1 VPIPKFES
9 TDQLPYNLGPE
20 DAGYMVNVAGVPH
33 MWNGVS
39 WIDIDGRRI
48 VPRPG
53 QLWDGEKWLDDTT
66 AAFNERVPVSFF
78 NVPDVTPATPVDMVN
93 HPPHYLNKNA
103 VIVADEHETFVAEDG
118 RAMRPVEC
126 VELMRRIKD
135 PRLAT
140 AFAYIW
146 RVSFGGKDNDHEDVE
161 KTVWWLTDWL
171 EHKI

>member
-9 TDQLPYNLGPE
+9 TDQLPYELSRE
-20 DAGYMVNVAGVPH
+20 DAGYRVTVAGVTH

-39 WIDIDGRRI
+39 WIDIAGRI

-53 QLWDGEKWLDDTT
+53 QVWDGERWLDDAT
-66 AAFNERVPVSFF
+66 AAFGEVK
-78 NVPDVTPATPVDMVN
+78 PVDMVN

-118 RAMRPVEC
+118 RVMRPVEC